1 MSSHTCYFD
10 VKVNWRW
17 EEYTE
22 YCIMNEKIHMAWCR
36 LGIWNLKKCRRAS
49 RKVLC
54 LPYDKS
60 ERCSTLC

>member
-36 LGIWNLKKCRRAS
+36 LGIWNLKKC
-49 RKVLC
+49 
-54 LPYDKS
+54 
-60 ERCSTLC
+60 